1 MSAEATGEPAQRVR
15 VVFGALLVVVL
26 LAALDQTIVSTA
38 LPTIVGE
45 LGGINHLSWVVTAYL
60 LAATVVTPLYGKLGD
75 LYGRKRLLQVAV
87 VIFLIGSI
95 LCGLS
100 QNMGQLIAFRAVQGL
115 GGGGLIVLAMATV
128 GDLVPP
134 SERGRYQGL
143 FGAVFGVAT
152 VIGPLVGGYIVEHLS
167 WRWIFYVNIPVG
179 LAALAVIAIAFT
191 APTERRSHSID
202 YLGAGT
208 LAGAL
213 SAIVLFTSLG
223 GTTYDWTSTPIVV
236 LAVLGVVLTV
246 AFVFAERR
254 AAEPILPLELFKN
267 RTFSVASAIG
277 FVVGLALFGSVT
289 FLPLYLQVVK
299 GKSPSASGLLLLPL
313 MAGVLVTSIGSGQAI
328 SRMGRYRVFPIVG
341 TALMVVAFAL
351 LSRLWVDTS
360 IPTADVYVLIL
371 GLGLGLVM
379 QVLVLA
385 VQNAVD
391 YEHLGVATSGA
402 TLFRSIGGSIGVALF
417 GAIFANRL
425 GAELAGV
432 LPPGT
437 RIPAA
442 ADPNAIKALPPA
454 VHQPFIEAFASA
466 LQIVFLAAVPISIVA
481 FALTWFLRE
490 VPLRKTVAAEGLG
503 ETFASPRDDDSRREL
518 GRAISVLLRRENRPR
533 VYRQLA
539 EHAGV
544 DLGPREAWLL
554 ARLDERVP
562 IAEGDLAADL
572 GLERTQLDPP
582 LEELRRRGLVAGDG
596 AGPIDLTPEGRHVRE
611 RFRGA
616 RRDALCDLLNGWDPD
631 ENADVSELVD
641 EFVRELRAEMPE
653 EAPV

>member
-1 MSAEATGEPAQRVR
+1 LSAEPRGEDAKRVR

-45 LGGINHLSWVVTAYL
+45 LGGIEHLSWVVTSYL

-75 LYGRKRLLQVAV
+75 LYGRKLLLQVAV

-100 QNMGQLIAFRAVQGL
+100 QNMGELIAFRAVQGL

-134 SERGRYQGL
+134 SERGRYQGM

-191 APTERRSHSID
+191 APTERRRHAID

-223 GTTYDWTSTPIVV
+223 GTTYDWGSPQLLV
-236 LAVLGVVLTV
+236 LAVLGVVLTG
-246 AFVFAERR
+246 AFLLAERR
-254 AAEPILPLELFKN
+254 AAEPILPLDLFRN
-267 RTFSVASAIG
+267 RVFSVASAIG

-299 GKSPSASGLLLLPL
+299 EKSPSASGLLLLPL
-313 MAGVLVTSIGSGQAI
+313 MAGVLVASIGSGQLI
-328 SRMGRYRVFPIVG
+328 TRMGRYRVFPIVG
-341 TALMVVAFAL
+341 TALMTVAMVL
-351 LSRLWVDTS
+351 LSRLWVDTP
-360 IPTADVYVLIL
+360 IVVADVYVLIL
-371 GLGLGLVM
+371 GLGLGFVM

-425 GAELAGV
+425 GAELAGA

-442 ADPNAIKALPPA
+442 ADPDAIRALPPA
-454 VHQPFIEAFASA
+454 VHTPFVEAFASA
-466 LQIVFLAAVPISIVA
+466 LQIVFLAAVPISILA

-490 VPLRKTVAAEGLG
+490 VPLRKTVEAEGLG
-503 ETFASPRDDDSRREL
+503 ETFASPRDDDSLREL
-518 GRAISVLLRRENRPR
+518 GRAIGVLTQRENRGR
-533 VYRQLA
+533 VYERIA
-539 EHAGV
+539 ERAGV
-544 DLGPREAWLL
+544 ELGPRAAWLL
-554 ARLDERVP
+554 ARLDERAP
-562 IAEGDLAADL
+562 IDEGALADDLDLDAE
-572 GLERTQLDPP
+572 RLDQP
-582 LEELRRRGLVAGDG
+582 LEELQRRGLVSVDG
-596 AGPIDLTPEGRHVRE
+596 TIDLTPAGRDVRR

-616 RRDALCDLLNGWDPD
+616 RREALCELLDGWDPD
-631 ENADVSELVD
+631 ANPEVSAYVD
-641 EFVRELRAEMPE
+641 ELVRELQSQMPE

>member
-1 MSAEATGEPAQRVR
+1 VTDAPPGEDAKRVR

-45 LGGINHLSWVVTAYL
+45 LGGIEHLSWVVTAYL

-75 LYGRKRLLQVAV
+75 LYGRKLLLQVAV

-100 QNMGQLIAFRAVQGL
+100 QNMGELIAFRAVQGL

-134 SERGRYQGL
+134 SERGRYQGM

-152 VIGPLVGGYIVEHLS
+152 VIGPLAGGYIVEHLS

-179 LAALAVIAIAFT
+179 LAALVVIAIAFT
-191 APTERRSHSID
+191 APTERRRHAID

-223 GTTYDWTSTPIVV
+223 GTTYDWGSPQLLV
-236 LAVLGVVLTV
+236 LAVLGVVLTG
-246 AFVFAERR
+246 AFVLAERR
-254 AAEPILPLELFKN
+254 AAEPILPLELFRN
-267 RTFSVASAIG
+267 RVFSVASAIG

-299 GKSPSASGLLLLPL
+299 EKSPSSSGLLLLPL
-313 MAGVLVTSIGSGQAI
+313 MAGVLVASIGSGQLI
-328 SRMGRYRVFPIVG
+328 TRMGRYRIFPIIG
-341 TALMVVAFAL
+341 TALMTVAMVL
-351 LSRLWVDTS
+351 LSRLWVDTP
-360 IPTADVYVLIL
+360 IVVADVYVLIL
-371 GLGLGLVM
+371 GLGLGFVM

-385 VQNAVD
+385 VQNAAD

-425 GAELAGV
+425 GAEIAGA

-454 VHQPFIEAFASA
+454 IHGPFVEAFASA
-466 LQIVFLAAVPISIVA
+466 LQVVFLAAVPISIVA
-481 FALTWFLRE
+481 FILTWFLRE
-490 VPLRKTVAAEGLG
+490 VPLRKTVEAEGLG

-518 GRAISVLLRRENRPR
+518 GRVISVLLQRENRPR
-533 VYRQLA
+533 VYMQLA

-544 DLGPREAWLL
+544 ELGPRAAWLL

-562 IAEGDLAADL
+562 IAESALADDLHL
-572 GLERTQLDPP
+572 GPDELDQP
-582 LEELRRRGLVAGDG
+582 LAELRRRGLVSGDG
-596 AGPIDLTPEGRHVRE
+596 SLDLTPEGRHVRK

-616 RRDALCDLLNGWDPD
+616 RREALCDLLNGWDPD

-641 EFVRELRAEMPE
+641 EFVRELRTEMPE
-653 EAPV
+653 ETPV